1 VRDGG
6 AVTHRTTTPLPTT
19 LHDRNGLMETT
30 RFSVDRIGGLIWL
43 VLGAAIVYGSWTMD
57 RLEQLNIPPVTA
69 PGVVPGLIGLGIMA
83 FALVLILR
91 RSRVATVDFSG
102 SNTAEPQADESGFH
116 WKRLAV
122 SAFLC
127 LAYGAVLLGR
137 GVHYWILTAG
147 FLFLHLL
154 LLDESED
161 VPARPTLRRFLLA
174 AALALAVS
182 TAVTL
187 VFQHVFLVRLP

>member
-1 VRDGG
+1 MD
-6 AVTHRTTTPLPTT
+6 
-19 LHDRNGLMETT
+19 TT
-30 RFSVDRIGGLIWL
+30 RFRADRIGGLIWF

-57 RLEQLNIPPVTA
+57 RLERLNIPPATA
-69 PGVVPGLIGLGIMA
+69 PGVVPGLLGLGIMA
-83 FALVLILR
+83 FALVLMLR
-91 RSRVATVDFSG
+91 RSRAATVDLSG
-102 SNTAEPQADESGFH
+102 GEAAAPQDEGGFH
-116 WKRLAV
+116 WKRLAL

-127 LAYGAVLLGR
+127 LIYGAALLGH

-161 VPARPTLRRFLLA
+161 VPARPTWRRFVLA
-174 AALALAVS
+174 ATLALAVS
-182 TAVTL
+182 TAATL